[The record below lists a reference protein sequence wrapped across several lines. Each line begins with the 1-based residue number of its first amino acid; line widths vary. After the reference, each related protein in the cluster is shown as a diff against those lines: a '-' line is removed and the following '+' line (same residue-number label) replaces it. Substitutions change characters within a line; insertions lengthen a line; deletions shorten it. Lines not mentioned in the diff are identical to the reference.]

1 MAGFDTKEMMNRAIR
16 YMAQTAMERAAGG
29 WVPPKERER
38 QQKEAMR
45 AEEKQARQAEKQHK
59 EANRAHEKEQKLLS
73 KQFPTQYMPNV
84 GRQVMQDGGVPDD
97 RNQVGLYS
105 KAART
110 VAALPQKKATG
121 AQMVAALRD
130 PKRGVKK
137 EELINAGLMLP
148 SEEVHPDWANRS
160 VTTDELAQHF
170 NEQMPKVEEKIY
182 SGDDPDSALR
192 RYGRFEKLVMPNGE
206 NHREILLKL
215 PRKKTAV
222 PEIMYK
228 TGEDIRAKINDFA
241 RLGYS
246 PETVQAAASFVDQF
260 GSVENGLRKQDA
272 LIARGYGYTP
282 EQKDAGEILR
292 GIIRGHEKK
301 VSQALAEDSKK
312 LFSTGHYPK
321 DANVLAHI
329 RMSDRT
335 GPNGEKIL
343 HVEEIQSDWGQKGRD
358 SGFGLAPEEQELFDK
373 TQNRLRELRS
383 REAQIIMDELE
394 DRPINKQ
401 EKQNIYTER
410 QKLERVFSALELRQ
424 DASVPKA
431 PYVQS
436 TEGWTDLAL
445 KRIMKE
451 AAEGGYDKI
460 VWTPG
465 VEQGKRYDLTKHVGR
480 INYEP
485 FDDDGKKLH
494 QLEVFNP
501 SGEKIF
507 EHEGLDAAG
516 LKEHV
521 GKDLAKKIMD
531 DAGKPMEDR
540 PLRDWRSL
548 SGLDLKVGD
557 EGMREYYDRIVPSR
571 MTALAKKHDPS
582 AKVSTSMIKTH
593 GDEWPLSARIAHDGE
608 KYWVSGKSPYE
619 DSPNEVQ
626 LTPKV
631 GSYEEADN
639 HRNLLYSG
647 YNQPVH
653 SMDVTPQMR
662 ESVMKGQEAYAHG
675 GEVDGYANGGS
686 PSLSQRI
693 LDYAETLPTA
703 EENIETIKKFGRNV
717 GEGAADIGKRVF
729 SGFEKMAERALDR
742 SPPPTVRAGE
752 RPVYV
757 EPKREEPPQRLYV
770 LPDGR
775 RVSGAEL
782 EMHNEMM
789 RERFEEQYAMPRVV
803 QENMPPQNRP
813 VPTRAPMRERLE
825 RQEQQANVNRPVVL
839 PERKGF
845 DFPQVY
851 KDIMSDEPQME
862 WTKGMTPREQAAPVK
877 TAEGSIFA
885 SRGNDGSKANASGPL
900 EVSVTKTITGPKDVY
915 LGTGDTP
922 NPFHSHQTMV
932 APAPEYEG
940 QVVPIP
946 DTPADRMGEHHLP
959 RLIWPI
965 HELKNKEGYKAKQ
978 GLEDYNP
985 PASAIG
991 ERFPTKEDVDFYR
1004 SVDANYGRPE
1014 AGYLQQG
1021 ARGSFYD
1028 DLTNMTS
1035 RQGGYR
1041 RDMTPQES
1049 DAFNAAYIAAQ
1060 RNPIAALGFRPEE
1073 FDFSGSP
1080 IPQTTAGMVSSP
1092 QSRIYADL
1100 KFPSV
1105 AVHEAIHRGLME
1117 IRNKDYNAYLQKT
1130 GNLLQEMNDLAKQP
1144 YSSEKSKRFFEI
1156 SDELD
1161 ALRKQPTDPD
1171 IFQPG
1176 QIGDA
1181 EGKEDEQEMFVR
1193 SLMYKMFGPVE
1204 AYEMERQLVNGD
1216 VIKEYPQEKL
1226 ERFMSD
1232 NADRVTRLEQRA
1244 MKMLQERQ
1252 RAAGPRASG
1261 GKVERQGLASGG
1273 SPDDD
1278 MIRDA
1283 LSRVAS
1289 PFSDNPE
1296 LAAKAVE
1303 IANRLYKIPQGTET
1317 EGSSYYGFKGK
1328 DPIPVSDV
1336 QATVEPIPGVTPLEP
1351 NPMSWEDFYKV
1362 GKGGT
1367 MINLGGDRSRLG
1379 RLTHINGK
1387 KLGWPVDLHAGPEYM
1402 LEPNPGAVWANADNQ
1417 TKAIRNKI
1425 LEAAEKGPVYG
1436 VYTPMG
1442 PETVDASHHM
1452 FDALM
1457 SQIAADP
1464 PSKKVAKQVDDSLV
1478 KGKFIMGNRP
1488 DDVKDREKAIE
1499 YMQGWPGILNAKEAS
1514 AFAKNLPSTIR
1525 SRIVKHLDKDA
1536 WYKIGLPHV
1545 GRTRVAITN
1554 PDLVAAPANMMGYR
1568 IAELS
1573 PEKVTES
1580 AFKHGSYQSPTAGTY
1595 KADVPLV
1602 QRQYAVPD
1610 VMDQFLSTRAGKG
1623 DIIMH
1628 PYSLQPG
1635 GRNAFR
1641 KMLDEQKHFQPI
1653 NQRMLDS
1660 IQQGLERQSKYGLK
1674 DGGKV
1679 EDRNEYAIGGNP
1691 GDIAGGGFGTGN
1703 VGGGSSIS
1711 SGGSM
1716 AEARAADRASVSG
1729 YSADSGGGSSWSGG
1743 GGDGGGGRDSSPSID
1758 RSTSGGDGGRD
1769 FSIGGPQGLTGAP
1782 AFGRPE
1788 QGTDTYNLD
1797 NRPPMTVGARFSPN
1811 IGADLVKE
1819 AVTPDFSTGN
1829 SPLASGVSSYDQN
1842 AINALYDRMRAEQ
1855 QAERNESYERS
1866 VVGPTT
1872 PQINVPNAGDLYGA
1886 TDAPL
1891 AVNQKPSGMFGQPEF
1906 GTTRFGQTPMQ
1917 SGFPKQSDIETRA
1930 SGPFSQ
1936 PNRPITPTP
1945 FSGYPQ
1951 EVQNALN
1958 PVKPDSA
1965 FGQTLIDPT
1974 GKYTNQALDQM
1985 GVATDA
1991 LTMLNSPT
1999 LAGAFVRAFTPTP
2012 TPATAQQQA
2021 AIERM
2026 YRRDLNT
2033 GVPANFATPEGMA
2046 QRYGAPG
2053 AMPLPRPGQTS
2064 TAYLSAGPSA
2074 STGRQDMPIGAT
2086 SANQT
2091 PRENFEQ
2098 AFAAARARGEQ
2109 TFSWTNPATGQTM
2122 LYTTQLGRKQGGRVP
2137 SLKEP
2142 EQWECK
2148 EKR

>member
-59 EANRAHEKEQKLLS
+59 EAIRAHEKEQKLLS

-84 GRQVMQDGGVPDD
+84 GRQVMAKGGNVGGDTAKFKGRNFWSGVFDAHDGTIREVHPYKKAQAADFHHSYYVSAHLQDAMKNGDAGFFWVDKGGKVNTLWRDEEAPDHIVDAIHSQIDREGMSSGGTPDD

-137 EELINAGLMLP
+137 EELINSGLMLP
-148 SEEVHPDWANRS
+148 SGEAHPDWANRS
-160 VTTDELAQHF
+160 VTADELAKHF
-170 NEQMPKVEEKIY
+170 RDQQPQIEEKV
-182 SGDDPDSALR
+182 L
-192 RYGRFEKLVMPNGE
+192 GRQPTGYKHKTSDEWNEAVAQAELAGNWEEANRLQEAWEKSEAAPTKYHEWTLPGGE
-206 NHREILLKL
+206 NYREVLLKYNPEGNRL
-215 PRKKTAV
+215 P
-222 PEIMYK
+222 E
-228 TGEDIRAKINDFA
+228 
-241 RLGYS
+241 
-246 PETVQAAASFVDQF
+246 
-260 GSVENGLRKQDA
+260 
-272 LIARGYGYTP
+272 
-282 EQKDAGEILR
+282 
-292 GIIRGHEKK
+292 GHEIQKIEYDDGRVGYFAVTPTTRSRVYWNEDDAKK
-301 VSQALAEDSKK
+301 DLQSSIENLKDWREKKNGFISQHWSD
-312 LFSTGHYPK
+312 P
-321 DANVLAHI
+321 NVLAHI
-329 RMSDRT
+329 RMADRM

-343 HVEEIQSDWGQKGRD
+343 HVEELQSDWGQKGREE
-358 SGFGLAPEEQELFDK
+358 GFGVPPEEEELWQK
-373 TQNRLRELRS
+373 TEKRMKEIRS
-383 REAQIIMDELE
+383 REAQIIANELE
-394 DRPINKQ
+394 GKPVDKRELQQLYI
-401 EKQNIYTER
+401 ER
-410 QKLERVFSALELRQ
+410 QRLTPVYSALELKR
-424 DASVPKA
+424 DTAVPHG
-431 PYVQS
+431 PYVTS

-445 KRIMKE
+445 KRVLKE

-460 VWTPG
+460 VFTPG
-465 VEQGKRYDLTKHVGR
+465 EEQAKRYNLSAHVDRLAYDPEEKTLSYWKKGA
-480 INYEP
+480 NAWTDHPEYVEP
-485 FDDDGKKLH
+485 NKLH
-494 QLEVFNP
+494 KVIGKEAAKQLLATEPNKL
-501 SGEKIF
+501 SGI
-507 EHEGLDAAG
+507 HSMDT
-516 LKEHV
+516 
-521 GKDLAKKIMD
+521 KDLVI
-531 DAGKPMEDR
+531 GE
-540 PLRDWRSL
+540 
-548 SGLDLKVGD
+548 
-557 EGMREYYDRIVPSR
+557 EGMKAYYNQIVPSR
-571 MTALAKKHDPS
+571 LQDLVKKHDPN
-582 AKVSTSMIKTH
+582 ARVGVSQI
-593 GDEWPLSARIAHDGE
+593 GNI
-608 KYWVSGKSPYE
+608 V
-619 DSPNEVQ
+619 
-626 LTPKV
+626 PKNTELEQF
-631 GSYEEADN
+631 SQSINFE
-639 HRNLLYSG
+639 
-647 YNQPVH
+647 QPAQPKAPIQFTGA
-653 SMDVTPQMR
+653 SLDVTPQLR
-662 ESVMKGQEAYAHG
+662 ESVMKGQEAYKRG
-675 GEVDGYANGGS
+675 GEVDGYADGGS

-742 SPPPTVRAGE
+742 NPPPTVRAGE

-813 VPTRAPMRERLE
+813 VPTRAPMREKLL

-885 SRGNDGSKANASGPL
+885 SRGNDGSESNASGPL

-932 APAPEYEG
+932 ASAPEYEG

-978 GLEDYNP
+978 GLEDYNS

-1004 SVDANYGRPE
+1004 SVDATYGRPE

-1105 AVHEAIHRGLME
+1105 AVHEAIHRGLLE
-1117 IRNKDYNAYLQKT
+1117 IRNEDYNAYLQKT
-1130 GNLLQEMNDLAKQP
+1130 GSLLQEMNDLAKQP
-1144 YSSEKSKRFFEI
+1144 YSSEKSKRFFKI
-1156 SDELD
+1156 SEELD

-1171 IFQPG
+1171 IFPPG

-1232 NADRVTRLEQRA
+1232 NADRIARLEQRA

-1252 RAAGPRASG
+1252 RAAGPRARG
-1261 GKVERQGLASGG
+1261 
-1273 SPDDD
+1273 
-1278 MIRDA
+1278 
-1283 LSRVAS
+1283 
-1289 PFSDNPE
+1289 
-1296 LAAKAVE
+1296 
-1303 IANRLYKIPQGTET
+1303 
-1317 EGSSYYGFKGK
+1317 
-1328 DPIPVSDV
+1328 
-1336 QATVEPIPGVTPLEP
+1336 
-1351 NPMSWEDFYKV
+1351 
-1362 GKGGT
+1362 
-1367 MINLGGDRSRLG
+1367 
-1379 RLTHINGK
+1379 
-1387 KLGWPVDLHAGPEYM
+1387 
-1402 LEPNPGAVWANADNQ
+1402 GAV
-1417 TKAIRNKI
+1417 R
-1425 LEAAEKGPVYG
+1425 
-1436 VYTPMG
+1436 
-1442 PETVDASHHM
+1442 
-1452 FDALM
+1452 
-1457 SQIAADP
+1457 
-1464 PSKKVAKQVDDSLV
+1464 
-1478 KGKFIMGNRP
+1478 GK
-1488 DDVKDREKAIE
+1488 
-1499 YMQGWPGILNAKEAS
+1499 Y
-1514 AFAKNLPSTIR
+1514 AF
-1525 SRIVKHLDKDA
+1525 
-1536 WYKIGLPHV
+1536 
-1545 GRTRVAITN
+1545 
-1554 PDLVAAPANMMGYR
+1554 
-1568 IAELS
+1568 
-1573 PEKVTES
+1573 
-1580 AFKHGSYQSPTAGTY
+1580 
-1595 KADVPLV
+1595 
-1602 QRQYAVPD
+1602 
-1610 VMDQFLSTRAGKG
+1610 
-1623 DIIMH
+1623 
-1628 PYSLQPG
+1628 
-1635 GRNAFR
+1635 
-1641 KMLDEQKHFQPI
+1641 
-1653 NQRMLDS
+1653 
-1660 IQQGLERQSKYGLK
+1660 
-1674 DGGKV
+1674 
-1679 EDRNEYAIGGNP
+1679 GGNP

-1743 GGDGGGGRDSSPSID
+1743 GGGGGGRDSSPSRD
-1758 RSTSGGDGGRD
+1758 RGTSGGDGGRD

-1886 TDAPL
+1886 TDALL

-1906 GTTRFGQTPMQ
+1906 GTTRFGQNPMQ

-1958 PVKPDSA
+1958 PIKPDSA

-1991 LTMLNSPT
+1991 VTMLNSPT

-2046 QRYGAPG
+2046 ERYGAPG
-2053 AMPLPRPGQTS
+2053 ATPLARPGQTP

-2074 STGRQDMPIGAT
+2074 STGRQDMPIGSTSVAPSQ

-2109 TFSWTNPATGQTM
+2109 TFPWTNPATGQTM